1 MAHKGFFSALVVLAR
16 SKETEVAGVQELQEL
31 QNKNPK
37 TPPDLNSEGM
47 TERACN
53 LSTNHSL
60 TPDS

>member
-16 SKETEVAGVQELQEL
+16 SKETEVAGVQELQ
-31 QNKNPK
+31 NKNPK
-37 TPPDLNSEGM
+37 IPPDLNSEGM

>member
-16 SKETEVAGVQELQEL
+16 SKETEVAGVQELQ
-31 QNKNPK
+31 NKNPK
-37 TPPDLNSEGM
+37 IPPDLNSEGM
-47 TERACN
+47 TERACD

>member
-16 SKETEVAGVQELQEL
+16 SKETEVAGVQDL

-37 TPPDLNSEGM
+37 IPPDLNSEGM
-47 TERACN
+47 TERACD

-60 TPDS
+60 TP